1 MHKTAP
7 INAADSSQGMNI
19 LLIIDNFGA
28 GGAQNQ
34 LSLLAVGL
42 KRRGHRVTCFVYH
55 PQNFFE
61 PRLLDADI
69 PVIRAQKRNKLGLN
83 VILSLVHLMRRETF
97 DIALSYLDTPNFY
110 AAVACR
116 LTLRAPELCVSH
128 RFTTVMDS
136 LGLLQSKVRLWT
148 NRQARFV
155 VCNSNHERK
164 LWQSVMPRVE
174 SVTIYNGIA
183 DNASTQPRNRIASI
197 ASIVPGWALKQPVV
211 LAVGTVTPRKQASLI
226 LDAMEIL
233 KKKNLLGFT
242 LVWLGE
248 EKVNMREDVSYACQL
263 RESIRQKQLEQHW
276 VWAGEHSET
285 QTFYQAAQVLVH
297 ASTQEGLPNV
307 VCEAQ
312 MAGLPVI
319 VSDVLD
325 HPDMIENNNN
335 GFLFTPNNAASLAE
349 KLETFFA
356 LSEQKRSEMREQSRQ
371 MALRLYSLDR
381 CVDEY
386 EELFRRALAR

>member
-1 MHKTAP
+1 
-7 INAADSSQGMNI
+7 MNI

-61 PRLLDADI
+61 PRLLEADI
-69 PVIRAQKRNKLGLN
+69 PVIRAQKHNKLGLN
-83 VILSLVHLMRRETF
+83 VIFSLVRLMRRESF

-116 LTLRAPELCVSH
+116 LTLRAPGLCVSH
-128 RFTTVMDS
+128 RFTTTLDS
-136 LGLLQSKVRLWT
+136 LGPLQSKVRLWT

-164 LWQSVMPRVE
+164 FWQSVMPQVE
-174 SVTIYNGIA
+174 SVTIYNGIP
-183 DNASTQPRNRIASI
+183 DVASTQPEDGVASI
-197 ASIVPGWALKQPVV
+197 ASKIPEWPLDKPIV
-211 LAVGTVTPRKQASLI
+211 LAVGTITPRKQASLI
-226 LDAMEIL
+226 LNAMEIL
-233 KKKNLLGFT
+233 KNKNLLNFT

-248 EKVNMREDVSYACQL
+248 EKLNMLEDVSHARQL
-263 RESIRQKQLEQHW
+263 RESLRQKQLEQYW
-276 VWAGEHSET
+276 VWAGEQTDT
-285 QTFYQAAQVLVH
+285 QSFYQAAQVLVH

-325 HPDMIENNNN
+325 HPDMIENDVN
-335 GFLFTPNNAASLAE
+335 GFLFVPNNAASLAE
-349 KLETFFA
+349 KLKTFFA
-356 LSEQKRSEMREQSRQ
+356 LSEQQHSEMREQSRQ

-386 EELFRRALAR
+386 EQLFYRISSGITSGLKRPC